1 MRCCLRRAFAL
12 ISVVLAVPWLLSAQQ
27 SPRSAVSFAV
37 GVNGV
42 GIAFDP
48 TLGLVMQAGYLRQY
62 DRIAV
67 RLGADY
73 FKKGYSFSSG
83 VSFRQRAIG
92 ATLELSYDLL
102 TSRLR
107 PYVIGGWGLYRL
119 RDRQVIDP
127 GTNPYSVDN
136 LSASIVGGLG
146 VRYRV
151 GNRYVFTEARIHGF
165 TAGGNWGSNFMPI
178 TAGMRF

>member
-1 MRCCLRRAFAL
+1 MRRAVVAL
-12 ISVVLAVPWLLSAQQ
+12 TAIVLAVPSLLSSQG
-27 SPRSAVSFAV
+27 SAHSALSLAA

-42 GIAFDP
+42 GIADDP
-48 TLGLVMQAGYLRQY
+48 TLGLVLQAGYLRQY

-73 FKKGYSFSSG
+73 FRKNYSFSSG
-83 VSFRQRAIG
+83 DSFRPRVIG

-102 TSRLR
+102 TSRFR
-107 PYVIGGWGLYRL
+107 PYVIGGWGLYSLKDTR
-119 RDRQVIDP
+119 VIAP
-127 GTNPYSVDN
+127 GTGPYSVDN

-146 VRYRV
+146 FRYRV
-151 GNRYVFTEARIHGF
+151 GKRYVFTEARLHGF
-165 TAGGNWGSNFMPI
+165 TGGGNWGSNFMPI